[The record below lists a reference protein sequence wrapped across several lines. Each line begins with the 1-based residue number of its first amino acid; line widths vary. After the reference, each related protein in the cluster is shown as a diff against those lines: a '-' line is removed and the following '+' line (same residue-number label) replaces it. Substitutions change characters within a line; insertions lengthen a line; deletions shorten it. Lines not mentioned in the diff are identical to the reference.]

1 MRVKTIFLLAVAIVL
16 TVLIMQNNESA
27 KFNIL
32 FFYGVYVS
40 KLSVLLFVS
49 IASFVAGIVI
59 AQPKKYKIDTSHHDN
74 EEEGE
79 DEEIQKPK
87 SNTLSDEDRDYIS

>member
-16 TVLIMQNNESA
+16 TVLIMQNNEPA

-32 FFYGVYVS
+32 FFSGVYVS
-40 KLSVLLFVS
+40 KLSVLLFVA

-59 AQPKKYKIDTSHHDN
+59 AQPKRYKIDTNTYESDEDN
-74 EEEGE
+74 E
-79 DEEIQKPK
+79 DEQPRQTKT
-87 SNTLSDEDRDYIS
+87 NTLSDEDRDYIN

>member
-32 FFYGVYVS
+32 FFQGVYVS
-40 KLSVLLFVS
+40 KLSVLLFVT

-59 AQPKKYKIDTSHHDN
+59 AQPKKYKIDTDRH
-74 EEEGE
+74 
-79 DEEIQKPK
+79 DEEDDAETPNKK
-87 SNTLSDEDRDYIS
+87 TGTLSDEDREYIS